1 MLLAT
6 GEFVQC
12 GYQSHMALF
21 PLLKTARVA
30 SGENSLSL
38 MLYLY
43 LLILTGSMAYCPVT
57 KFFREI
63 LADQQS
69 SSRTL
74 ENQST
79 FTNRNESVTAQ
90 LLGYFSYK
98 RFVENLVALS
108 F

>member
-30 SGENSLSL
+30 SGENSLRCFICIL
-38 MLYLY
+38 TY
-43 LLILTGSMAYCPVT
+43 LLALYGVLPPVT
-57 KFFREI
+57 KFFRREI

-74 ENQST
+74 ENQ
-79 FTNRNESVTAQ
+79 RAQ
-90 LLGYFSYK
+90 I
-98 RFVENLVALS
+98 
-108 F
+108 